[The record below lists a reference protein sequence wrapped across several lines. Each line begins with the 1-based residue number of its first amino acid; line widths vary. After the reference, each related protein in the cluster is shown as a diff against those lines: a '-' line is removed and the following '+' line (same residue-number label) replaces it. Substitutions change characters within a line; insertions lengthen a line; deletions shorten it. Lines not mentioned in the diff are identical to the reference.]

1 MTDTISLNIDLD
13 TILIFAIITLMLMVL
28 SVGIFLIPRLFGV
41 VITKVFSGDIP
52 IIYQR
57 IIAPY
62 QNWLGLIGLLTIT
75 DIGLQALSLPSWLKL
90 LEIPLGLA
98 TVFIVIWSGFQ
109 IFQKFFDGYLLE
121 SAIAS
126 SSKLNSEFIIIA
138 KYLANTVIIVVVL
151 FLFAETHDINV
162 LGLLA
167 SLGIGGLAVAFAA
180 QKSLEQLLGGIVLY
194 LDKPFVA
201 DDYIGLPD
209 GTFGRVESVGLR
221 STKIRTSGKGTLM
234 IVPNSSLTEMNIENF
249 TGGKKVVSLIYLN
262 FYRLIPEDEKAL
274 IRQVILDSTSDIFGI
289 DSRSTEV
296 IFKEIPSK
304 NNGQSRVTQG
314 QINFFILGS
323 GQVSMELR
331 RQFLDIANQQISYQ
345 LKEYGIAFDIEDKT
359 INVDSPIT
367 I

>member
-1 MTDTISLNIDLD
+1 MTDTISLNIDFS
-13 TILIFAIITLMLMVL
+13 TIIVFAVITLVL
-28 SVGIFLIPRLFGV
+28 IILSLGVFLLPRVLGS
-41 VITKVFSGDIP
+41 VITKIFSGDIT
-52 IIYQR
+52 IIYEQ

-62 QNWLGLIGLLTIT
+62 KNWLGLIGLLSFT
-75 DIGLQALSLPSWLKL
+75 DLSLLFLSLPGWLKL
-90 LEIPLGLA
+90 LELPIGLA
-98 TVFIVIWSGFQ
+98 TVGLVIWLGFQ
-109 IFQKFFDGYLLE
+109 IFQQFFDGYLLE

-138 KYLANTVIIVVVL
+138 KYLANTAIVIVVF
-151 FLFAETHDINV
+151 FLFAETHNINV
-162 LGLLA
+162 LGLFA

-180 QKSLEQLLGGIVLY
+180 QKSLEQLLGGIVIY

-221 STKIRTSGKGTLM
+221 STKVRTSGKGTLM
-234 IVPNSSLTEMNIENF
+234 IVPNSSLTEMNIENY
-249 TGGKKVVSLIYLN
+249 TGGKKVVSLIYLT
-262 FYRLIPEDEKAL
+262 FQTLIPDDEKAL
-274 IRQVILDSTSDIFGI
+274 IRQVILDSTNDIFGI

-296 IFKEIPSK
+296 VFKQLLGK
-304 NNGQSRVTQG
+304 NGKSPVTQA

-323 GQVSMELR
+323 GEVSMELR
-331 RQFLDIANQQISYQ
+331 RQFLDIANQQITHQ
-345 LKEYGIAFDIEDKT
+345 LKEYGIAFEIEDRT